1 MKSRM
6 RLRQD
11 LSNGLSLIDHKYIK
25 KYTKKYKKNMVKVL
39 NNVKPSASGDPAA
52 LETPNYISQ
61 INAGGELYDIA
72 THHGIKFFN
81 GAADNT
87 GIVWNGITDL
97 EVRIPVIT
105 DLINTPIQFAGTV
118 DETGAI
124 IYNPGVEETPKSGYL
139 VFITKDCKFN
149 EIACEAGDMAVYDGL
164 KWNVVTGENQV
175 EILNVGEN
183 NIANVVLTAVA
194 KDVLTVEGKHLHLS
208 VDYTG
213 VEDVLKIDRN
223 AKVELTTKDGTTT
236 VEPMYIK
243 LTKAADTT
251 STIGETKTLNIPTKL
266 ADGAVTINEKVLSK
280 KDFTFTAGT
289 LPTIKKNDK
298 AIAATVNKTLAV
310 GKKGENG
317 AEGDYVATIDNAIK
331 SATLT
336 QTDTAAGATLSF
348 VKGLTQSA
356 GDKFVN
362 GIHVATGDE
371 EIAGKGDFVIPG
383 KASMAGKTFVTGLGD
398 AEAAE
403 GDVLSSVSVGAVTI
417 SKEGTDVVTGLGV
430 EKTDATGQVI
440 TSVTPNS
447 IAQDA
452 SKTWF
457 YSGLSDAKTTGF
469 DVVTNIEIG
478 DVSLV
483 ADAASNLKKSVL
495 ETATVNDHVL
505 SFGKVDVSAPV
516 KVSQAKSTISGK
528 SFIQSGVKLE
538 GFAVKSADLV
548 KGGIS
553 QADTTVKYKSFTT
566 GSDAL
571 TYADDVKYYFDKVAS
586 SKYTADMG
594 YATFTTVNSVITKNT
609 PVLQG
614 EISVSVPTNSV
625 AVDFADAGELPS
637 LNIAEV
643 ATGALTASVD
653 TALTTAPESFIAL
666 KSEDINVSGAYTL
679 ETPETGEDAITVAKA
694 GAYGLDGAHCDIPE
708 DSFVTNVS
716 VKKNA

>member
-1 MKSRM
+1 MA
-6 RLRQD
+6 D
-11 LSNGLSLIDHKYIK
+11 I
-25 KYTKKYKKNMVKVL
+25 L
-39 NNVKPSASGDPAA
+39 NNVKPSTAGDPAA

-61 INAGGELYDIA
+61 INAGGTLYDIA

-81 GAADNT
+81 GAADNK
-87 GIVWNGITDL
+87 GIKWNGITDL
-97 EVRIPVIT
+97 EVVIPTIA
-105 DLINTPIQFAGTV
+105 DLVSSPVQFVGTV
-118 DETGAI
+118 ESDGKIHKAEGISNDIDVA
-124 IYNPGVEETPKSGYL
+124 NPKAGYL
-139 VFITKDCKFN
+139 VFITKNCKFN
-149 EIACEAGDMAVYDGL
+149 EIPCEAGDMAVYDGS

-183 NIANVVLTAVA
+183 NIANVVLTATA

-213 VEDVLKIDRN
+213 VENVLKIDKN
-223 AKVELTTKDGTTT
+223 AKVELTAKDGTTT
-236 VEPMYIK
+236 VASMYIK

-280 KDFTFTAGT
+280 NDFTFTAGT
-289 LPTIKKNDK
+289 FPTIKKNDK
-298 AIAATVNKTLAV
+298 AIAATVNSKTLSV
-310 GKKGENG
+310 GKNGENG
-317 AEGDYVATIDNAIK
+317 ENGDYVATIDKAIK

-348 VKGLTQSA
+348 VKGLKSA
-356 GDKFVN
+356 EGDKFVN

-383 KASMAGKTFVTGLGD
+383 KASMTGKTFVTGLDGT
-398 AEAAE
+398 EADT
-403 GDVLSSVSVGAVTI
+403 GDVLSSVSVGAVTVG
-417 SKEGTDVVTGLGV
+417 EGTDVVTGLDV
-430 EKTDATGQVI
+430 EKTDASGQVI

-457 YSGLSDAKTTGF
+457 YSGLSNAKTTDF
-469 DVVTNIEIG
+469 DVVTSIKIG

-516 KVSQAKSTISGK
+516 KVSQAKPTISGK

-538 GFAVKSADLV
+538 GFAVKSANLA

-553 QADTTVKYKSFTT
+553 QAGTTFKYKKFTT
-566 GSDAL
+566 GSDVL
-571 TYADDVKYYFDKVAS
+571 TYADDVKYYFDKAAG

-594 YATFTTVNSVITKNT
+594 YATFTTVDSVITKNT

-614 EISVSVPTNSV
+614 EISVSIPTNSV
-625 AVDFADAGELPS
+625 AVDFADAGTLPS
-637 LNIAEV
+637 LNIADA
-643 ATGALTASVD
+643 ATGVLTASVD
-653 TALTTAPESFIAL
+653 TALTTAPKSFIAL
-666 KSEDINVSGAYTL
+666 TKADINVPGAYSL
-679 ETPETGEDAITVAKA
+679 ETPATGEGAIAVATA
-694 GAYGLDGAHCDIPE
+694 GTYGLDGAHCDIPAN
-708 DSFVTNVS
+708 SFITDVYVNENKVS
-716 VKKNA
+716 DKKNA

>member
-1 MKSRM
+1 MA
-6 RLRQD
+6 D
-11 LSNGLSLIDHKYIK
+11 I
-25 KYTKKYKKNMVKVL
+25 L
-39 NNVKPSASGDPAA
+39 NNVKPSTAGDPDA

-61 INAGGELYDIA
+61 INAGGTLYDIA

-105 DLINTPIQFAGTV
+105 DLVKTPIQFAGTV
-118 DETGAI
+118 GADGTI
-124 IYNPGVEETPKSGYL
+124 SYNPGVEETPKSGYL

-149 EIACEAGDMAVYDGL
+149 EIACEAGDMAVYDGS

-183 NIANVVLTAVA
+183 NIANVVLTATA

-213 VEDVLKIDRN
+213 VEDVLKIDKN
-223 AKVELTTKDGTTT
+223 AKVELTAKDGTTT
-236 VEPMYIK
+236 VAPMYIK

-280 KDFTFTAGT
+280 KDFTFTAGK
-289 LPTIKKNDK
+289 LPTIKKNDT

-310 GKKGENG
+310 GKRGENG
-317 AEGDYVATIDNAIK
+317 TEGDYVATIDKAIK

-336 QTDTAAGATLSF
+336 QTDTVAGATLSF
-348 VKGLTQSA
+348 VKRLTKSD

-383 KASMAGKTFVTGLGD
+383 KASMTGKTFVTGLGD

-417 SKEGTDVVTGLGV
+417 GKGTDVVTGLDV
-430 EKTDATGQVI
+430 EKTDASGQVI

-469 DVVTNIEIG
+469 DVVTSIEIG

-483 ADAASNLKKSVL
+483 ADAASTLKKSVL

-538 GFAVKSADLV
+538 GFAVKSADLA

-553 QADTTVKYKSFTT
+553 QAATTVKYKSFTT
-566 GSDAL
+566 GSDVL
-571 TYADDVKYYFDKVAS
+571 TYADDVKYYFDKAAS

-594 YATFTTVNSVITKNT
+594 YATFTTVDSVITKNT

-625 AVDFADAGELPS
+625 AVDFADAGTLPS
-637 LNIAEV
+637 LNIADV

-666 KSEDINVSGAYTL
+666 KSADINVSGAYSL
-679 ETPETGEDAITVAKA
+679 ETPETGEGAIAIAKA
-694 GAYGLDGAHCDIPE
+694 GIYGLTDAHCDIPA